1 MFDFFLA
8 LVFIFI
14 NLLDFLLY
22 IYSTARH
29 SAGYRF
35 GTKTRKEYLIMK
47 KTTKA
52 FPLLLSLIH
61 ILLCL
66 SSQVRVIEARIHNT
80 GVRICARPPPP
91 CGDESMGGDQVS
103 GHKDKPCKPIPRPSP
118 PKCS

>member
-1 MFDFFLA
+1 
-8 LVFIFI
+8 
-14 NLLDFLLY
+14 
-22 IYSTARH
+22 
-29 SAGYRF
+29 
-35 GTKTRKEYLIMK
+35 MK